1 MQLPSG
7 KNPFKKLSS
16 ELLYE
21 RPYVRFMKE
30 KVEVAGQVKD
40 YSFAQI
46 NNGIGIV
53 AINDKNEVVLV
64 GQWRYPIDE
73 YSWEIPAGMREENED
88 PLETAKRELREE
100 AGVIAKKW
108 TALGSFYMECSST
121 NKESFAFL
129 AEDLELGEGNPD
141 DDEEIESRWLP
152 LEEALKKVASGE
164 IKDGLT
170 CLGLLRAQS
179 ILRV

>member
-73 YSWEIPAGMREENED
+73 YSWEIPAG
-88 PLETAKRELREE
+88 
-100 AGVIAKKW
+100 
-108 TALGSFYMECSST
+108 
-121 NKESFAFL
+121 
-129 AEDLELGEGNPD
+129 
-141 DDEEIESRWLP
+141 
-152 LEEALKKVASGE
+152 
-164 IKDGLT
+164 
-170 CLGLLRAQS
+170 
-179 ILRV
+179 

>member
-1 MQLPSG
+1 
-7 KNPFKKLSS
+7 
-16 ELLYE
+16 
-21 RPYVRFMKE
+21 
-30 KVEVAGQVKD
+30 
-40 YSFAQI
+40 
-46 NNGIGIV
+46 
-53 AINDKNEVVLV
+53 
-64 GQWRYPIDE
+64 
-73 YSWEIPAGMREENED
+73 PAGMREENED